1 MSKLKYI
8 LFAVILVGLLFIL
21 FNKQTLDLAHIPTQD
36 TSYLNYN
43 KSLSELLGNNF
54 DKRKVSILAEK
65 SKYKLTVFYESN
77 PLKSYPIV
85 LGSNPVDDKLKDGD
99 GCTPEGQ
106 FKVKNYFKDK
116 KLNKFIWLNYPNGE
130 SWKKYSQA
138 KAKGLLKMGDS
149 IGSKIGIH
157 GVPGNQDNLIDKKD
171 NWTDGNISLKNKDI
185 DEIFANISN
194 GIAVE
199 IIK

>member
-8 LFAVILVGLLFIL
+8 LVAVILVGLLFIL
-21 FNKQTLDLAHIPTQD
+21 FNKQTLDLVHIPSQD
-36 TSYLNYN
+36 NSYLNYD
-43 KSLSELLGNNF
+43 KSLSELLNNSF
-54 DKRKVSILAEK
+54 DKKKISILAEK
-65 SKYKLTVFYESN
+65 SKYKLTVFYENN

-85 LGSNPVDDKLKDGD
+85 LGSNPIDDKLKDGD

-106 FKVKNYFKDK
+106 FKVKTSFKDK
-116 KLNKFIWLNYPNGE
+116 KLNKFIWINYPNGE

-157 GVPGNQDNLIDKKD
+157 GVPENQDNLIDKKS

-185 DEIFANISN
+185 DEIFTNITD